1 MKMTQ
6 NNIKIIKTQNIGL
19 DEIWLQ
25 IKVND
30 IMYSGCITEV
40 KN

>member
-1 MKMTQ
+1 MAQ

-25 IKVND
+25 IEVNETK
-30 IMYSGCITEV
+30 YSGCITEL

>member
-1 MKMTQ
+1 MPQ

-19 DEIWLQ
+19 NEIWLQ
-25 IKVND
+25 IEVNG
-30 IMYSGCITEV
+30 IMYSGCITEL